1 MRYSIFVAMNRLLA
15 RIGDVGYNYF
25 LWENGIDDVGR
36 K

>member
-1 MRYSIFVAMNRLLA
+1 MSMNRLLA

-25 LWENGIDDVGR
+25 LWESGINEVGR